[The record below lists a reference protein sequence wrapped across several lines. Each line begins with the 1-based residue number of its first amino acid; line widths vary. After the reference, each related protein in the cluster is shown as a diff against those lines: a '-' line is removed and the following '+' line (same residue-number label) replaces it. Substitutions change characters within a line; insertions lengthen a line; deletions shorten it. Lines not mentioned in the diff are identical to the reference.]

1 MGFASSLLVGAVAG
15 NTATTVIYRSLV
27 GMFVC
32 YFVGSFIAHVGRRA
46 VQQSVEQYKRAHPIA
61 DGSANV
67 EGEENIDFDSTVGKI
82 DQNSHSIDTSRSAA

>member
-27 GMFVC
+27 GLIVC
-32 YFVGSFIAHVGRRA
+32 YFVGSIIAHVGRRA
-46 VQQSVEQYKRAHPIA
+46 VQQSVEQYMRAHPIA

-67 EGEENIDFDSTVGKI
+67 EGDENIDFDSTAGKI